1 MKTLF
6 KTLVLGTVLTAV
18 GAVSAF
24 AQDGTELENLFNQY
38 KEQKKAACGQ
48 RGTALETAKK
58 IIAFSTSTDPKIQEI
73 ATLNKEVIDYV
84 KKDSDKIAKEDPV
97 CVRNNAYNEAYKA
110 KDWAKF
116 TSVSKE
122 IIAAE
127 GNSPLATD
135 VMLTLVSVG
144 YDRAAVDKVDT
155 YNADTINYAK
165 QAIQRLESGATSQ
178 TGNYGVFLPFKTKE
192 FPDGKTNALNW
203 MNYIVGWIN
212 YNRLGATDPGKKK
225 EGLVYLYKSTLVN
238 GENKKDHT
246 IYTNI
251 GDYYFDQAASLD
263 EEYRKIRAANNN
275 TETDEAKAK
284 IALARGYADR
294 SIDAFGRARQ
304 IAKQNN
310 KPQIAD
316 AITKRLGELYRF
328 RFNIAATA
336 PTPDLEKYVSDLVA
350 KPMPDPST
358 DVTPVVE
365 TAPTTATTTSSTTT
379 TTPSPNAATTG
390 ATKAATTTT
399 PVSNTTTPAKKP
411 ATPVTKKKGTR

>member
-6 KTLVLGTVLTAV
+6 KTLVLGTVLTGL

-24 AQDGTELENLFNQY
+24 AQDDPAVELEKLFNQY
-38 KEQKKAACGQ
+38 KVDRKAECGK
-48 RGTALETAKK
+48 RDAALATAKTILDK
-58 IIAFSTSTDPKIQEI
+58 FGTNPGD
-73 ATLNKEVIDYV
+73 NKPVIDYV
-84 KKDSDKIAKEDPV
+84 TKDSEKIAKEDPG
-97 CVRNNAYNEAYKA
+97 CKSAGAYNEAYKA
-110 KDWAKF
+110 KDWPKF
-116 TSVSKE
+116 IQLSKD
-122 IIAAE
+122 IIAKE

-178 TGNYGVFLPFKTKE
+178 TGNWGVFLPFKTKD

-212 YNRLGATDPGKKK
+212 YNRLGATDASKKK

-251 GDYYFDQAASLD
+251 GDYYFNEAASLD
-263 EEYRKIRAANNN
+263 EKYRATRAANNN
-275 TETDEAKAK
+275 TETDEAKAQ

-294 SIDAFGRARQ
+294 AIDAFGRARQ

-316 AITKRLGELYRF
+316 AITKKLGELYRF
-328 RFNIAATA
+328 RFNVAATA
-336 PTPDLEKYVSDLVA
+336 PTPDLEKYVSDLLA

-379 TTPSPNAATTG
+379 TPANNTAATT
-390 ATKAATTTT
+390 TKPATTTT
-399 PVSNTTTPAKKP
+399 PAATNTKTTTPTKTA
-411 ATPVTKKKGTR
+411 PVTKKKGTR